1 MGLTEVFAKLGRDLL
16 NALLTPLTNN
26 TAGFKQAFDGLLGVA
41 AQIMGDLK
49 DLFTDAFDQIN
60 QTYDEHVA
68 SMFNAFTEGLT
79 EIYKSALEAF
89 ETYILPALQKVADKF
104 TEVKNQYLQPFIKSF
119 VELSGNVADT
129 LTVLWNQV
137 LQPLLNWIVQSFA
150 PLIGAAIENVGGFL
164 LRFLQ

>member
-1 MGLTEVFAKLGRDLL
+1 MFDITGDIADIVANFSAAFAEVFSVFADENGQTFTANLIGFFSNSFMGLTEVFAKLGRDLL

-68 SMFNAFTEGLT
+68 PMFDAFTEGLT
-79 EIYKSALEAF
+79 EIHKSALEAF
-89 ETYILPALQKVADKF
+89 EHTYYFGALRKWQINLQKSKANICSHLLK
-104 TEVKNQYLQPFIKSF
+104 
-119 VELSGNVADT
+119 
-129 LTVLWNQV
+129 VL
-137 LQPLLNWIVQSFA
+137 
-150 PLIGAAIENVGGFL
+150 
-164 LRFLQ
+164 